1 MSFDKYI
8 HSCNHHHNHR
18 VFLLSQKVPWCSF
31 AISLL
36 LRSWPQATTNQPS
49 VTIAFAG
56 SKSSYK
62 LNHMVFTL
70 LYLAPL
76 SPHNGF
82 EINSGSLS
90 IYSSFLFI
98 AKQYSTGQMYHGS
111 FNNSAIEGHLYSLQF
126 GAINK
131 CSMNIPVQVSE

>member
-31 AISLL
+31 AINLL
-36 LRSWPQATTNQPS
+36 LCSWPQATTNQPS

-90 IYSSFLFI
+90 IYIVHSFSLLSSI
-98 AKQYSTGQMYHGS
+98 PQDRCTMV
-111 FNNSAIEGHLYSLQF
+111 HLTIQPLKDICIVSSL
-126 GAINK
+126 GLLIN
-131 CSMNIPVQVSE
+131 VL